1 MNHRP
6 NCQYYGEWKAST
18 QAWCEERICAL
29 VKEPSNTYSNAAY
42 LIVGIYLVSLCRKVP
57 LGHLHLLGFFCILI
71 GLMSGFYHASG
82 SFVGE
87 VFDYSSMYLLS
98 IYFLSMNLRRL
109 YDLESRTLWIL
120 ALFLL
125 CLSIGSL
132 VTWEVIGSLLF
143 GTQVILALTIEVYLS
158 KIKKVRVKYRALL
171 QGCALFIL
179 AYVFWNLDRYRI
191 VCDPNNHILNGH
203 ALWHIIT
210 AVAIFYIY
218 KFYSQFEF
226 KNE

>member
-1 MNHRP
+1 
-6 NCQYYGEWKAST
+6 
-18 QAWCEERICAL
+18 
-29 VKEPSNTYSNAAY
+29 
-42 LIVGIYLVSLCRKVP
+42 
-57 LGHLHLLGFFCILI
+57 
-71 GLMSGFYHASG
+71 MSGFYHASG

-109 YDLESRTLWIL
+109 YSLSAQTLWIL

-143 GTQVILALTIEVYLS
+143 GIQVIF
-158 KIKKVRVKYRALL
+158 ALL
-171 QGCALFIL
+171 IEIYLKKTKNVQVSYRPLLKGCGLFVL
-179 AYVFWNLDRYRI
+179 AFIFWNLDRSRI
-191 VCDPNNHILNGH
+191 LCDPNNHILNGH

-210 AVAIFYIY
+210 ASAIYFIY
-218 KFYSQFEF
+218 QFYSQFEF

>member
-1 MNHRP
+1 MSQTTD
-6 NCQYYGEWKAST
+6 CQYYGEWKAST
-18 QAWCEERICAL
+18 QAWCEERLCSL

-42 LIVGIYLVSLCRKVP
+42 IIVGIYLVSLCRKIP
-57 LGHLHLLGFFCILI
+57 LSHLHLLGFFCILI

-98 IYFLSMNLRRL
+98 IYFLCMNLRRL
-109 YDLESRTLWIL
+109 FTLNDRILWIM

-132 VTWEVIGSLLF
+132 VTWEVIGSILF
-143 GTQVILALTIEVYLS
+143 GTQVILALLIEIYLS
-158 KIKKVRVKYRALL
+158 KTKNETPSYRPLVSAC
-171 QGCALFIL
+171 GLFVL
-179 AYVFWNLDRYRI
+179 AFLFWNLDRHRI
-191 VCDPNNHILNGH
+191 LCDPNNHILSGH

-210 AVAIFYIY
+210 AVAIYYIY

-226 KNE
+226 KHE